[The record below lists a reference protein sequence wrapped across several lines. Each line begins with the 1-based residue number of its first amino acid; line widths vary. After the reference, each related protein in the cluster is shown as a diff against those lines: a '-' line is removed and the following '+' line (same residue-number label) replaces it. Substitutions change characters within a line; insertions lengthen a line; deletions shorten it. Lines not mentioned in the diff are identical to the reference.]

1 MTPCI
6 WIYEILGWN
15 CGRDRFEIDLNKYGL
30 HPGLHV
36 GNLLL
41 SFSPRLSMYS
51 KPIDKTGQSKVQKN
65 IETAWNC
72 YLPGKVIS
80 NKIMG
85 GWWILYIYIC
95 VCVCTYVHVY
105 IYIYTHRFHML
116 WGCQTGRCVP
126 NAMAFAGH
134 PIVFRLEV
142 KRAQF
147 FKPAAGA
154 TL

>member
-1 MTPCI
+1 
-6 WIYEILGWN
+6 
-15 CGRDRFEIDLNKYGL
+15 
-30 HPGLHV
+30 
-36 GNLLL
+36 
-41 SFSPRLSMYS
+41 MYS

-80 NKIMG
+80 NKIMEADEY
-85 GWWILYIYIC
+85 YIYM
-95 VCVCTYVHVY
+95 CVCTYVHVY
-105 IYIYTHRFHML
+105 IYIYTSLSHALGLSDREV
-116 WGCQTGRCVP
+116 RP

-134 PIVFRLEV
+134 PIVFGL
-142 KRAQF
+142 KLTAQF